1 MQVRL
6 RGLGIDST
14 PAIEE
19 HTGRRLR
26 FAVGRFS
33 DRIEDVTVRFE
44 DVNGPRGGVDMLCRM
59 VAHLRPGGAVRVEE
73 RGEDLYATIDRAA
86 DRIGRALRRELS
98 RRRTL
103 RRAGSPRPA
112 WSPA

>member
-1 MQVRL
+1 MRIRL
-6 RGLGIDST
+6 RGLGFETT

-19 HTGRRLR
+19 HTERRLR

-44 DVNGPRGGVDMLCRM
+44 DVNGPRGGVDMACRV
-59 VAHLRPGGAVRVEE
+59 VARLRPGGAVRVEE
-73 RGEDLYATIDRAA
+73 READLYSAIDRAA

-98 RRRTL
+98 RRRTW
-103 RRAGSPRPA
+103 RRAGSQRA
-112 WSPA
+112 EWSLA